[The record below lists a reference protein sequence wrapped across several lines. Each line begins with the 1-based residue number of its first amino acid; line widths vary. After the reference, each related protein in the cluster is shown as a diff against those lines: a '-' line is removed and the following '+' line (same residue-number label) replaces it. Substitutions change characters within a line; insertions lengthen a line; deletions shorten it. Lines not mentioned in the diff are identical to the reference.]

1 MNHYAV
7 MNKIVGKERLEM
19 YLVNFACID
28 TALFSSHYLP
38 IRLCPTRV
46 GYKRIRFPTSL
57 FATLD

>member
-1 MNHYAV
+1 

-28 TALFSSHYLP
+28 TAFFKSHYLP

-46 GYKRIRFPTSL
+46 GYNKRIRFPTSL